1 MNRLFNRLILTCLL
15 LVSWQASAHHSFAV
29 HYVPD
34 KIISVSGMVT
44 EFRFTN
50 PHGLIMMT
58 VKSDTG
64 EEQSWRAE
72 TNSPNVL
79 RRRGWNKFS
88 IKAGDT
94 VTIEGYPSRDGSSNL
109 RVHKVILPN
118 GNILPGQGTV
128 LSDPPKEN

>member
-1 MNRLFNRLILTCLL
+1 MNQTVNRLIITGLL
-15 LVSWQASAHHSFAV
+15 IISGPASAHHSFAV

-34 KIISVSGMVT
+34 RIISVSGMVT

-50 PHGLIMMT
+50 PHGLIMLT

-79 RRRGWNKFS
+79 RRRGWTKHS
-88 IKAGDT
+88 IKAGDL
-94 VTIEGYPSRDGSSNL
+94 VTIEGYPSRDGSYNL
-109 RVHKVILPN
+109 RVHKVILP
-118 GNILPGQGTV
+118 GGGILPGQGTV
-128 LSDPPKEN
+128 LADPPVEK

>member
-1 MNRLFNRLILTCLL
+1 MNRLFIRLFITCLVL
-15 LVSWQASAHHSFAV
+15 ISGPASAHHSFAV

-58 VKSDTG
+58 VKSDSG
-64 EEQSWRAE
+64 EDQTWRAE

-79 RRRGWNKFS
+79 RRRGWSKYS
-88 IKAGDT
+88 IKAGDN
-94 VTIEGYPSRDGSSNL
+94 VTIEGYPSRDGSYNL
-109 RVHKVILPN
+109 RVHKVILQD
-118 GNILPGQGTV
+118 GKILPGQGTV
-128 LSDPPKEN
+128 LSDPPVEK

>member
-1 MNRLFNRLILTCLL
+1 MNRLLNRLIFTALL
-15 LVSWQASAHHSFAV
+15 CISGSASAHHSFAV

-58 VKSDTG
+58 VKTDTG

-79 RRRGWNKFS
+79 RRRGWNKNS
-88 IKAGDT
+88 IKAGDQ
-94 VTIEGYPSRDGSSNL
+94 VTIEGFPSRDGSYNL
-109 RVHKVILPN
+109 RVHKVILPD
-118 GNILPGQGTV
+118 GGILPGQGTV
-128 LSDPPKEN
+128 LADPPVEK